1 MKKNNK
7 IFYGK
12 QFLDN
17 SDIKSV
23 TKALKSNYLSQGP
36 INKKLEEKFKTYF
49 DVKHALTCSSG
60 TAALHLA
67 FLAIGIKKNDYVL
80 MPSVNFIASYNL
92 CKSLGAKI
100 ILIDVDCLTGQ
111 IRVDEIFKKLKK
123 LKKIKVKAIVNMM
136 NGGYPQNLEDFYT
149 LKNKLNCYL
158 IDDSCHA
165 LGANYIY
172 KGKIKKIGS
181 CKHTDISTFSL
192 HPLKSIT
199 SGEGGIITTNNSK
212 IADLIKSYRSH
223 GLSKDNKRYWIYSL
237 SNYGFN
243 FRLSEIGAS
252 LALSQLRKIHKFIKK
267 RKKIAKIYLKNLSN
281 YKNFIDFP
289 KYQQFENSSF
299 HLLLIHL
306 DFKKFKYDK
315 DHFFQFLNKKDI
327 YPQFHYTPIYRLDK
341 NINVKIKEYPGSEK
355 YLKSAI
361 SLPIYYNLNI
371 IDQNYVIRQILN
383 YIKIFKKNKK

>member
-1 MKKNNK
+1 MKRNNK

-12 QFLDN
+12 QFIDN

-23 TKALKSNYLSQGP
+23 NKALKSNYLSQGP
-36 INKKLEEKFKTYF
+36 INKKLEDKFQNYF
-49 DVKHALTCSSG
+49 NVKHAFTCSSG

-67 FLAIGIKKNDYVL
+67 FLAIGLKKNDYVL

-100 ILIDVDCLTGQ
+100 ILIDVDNLTGQ
-111 IRVDEIFKKLKK
+111 IRADEILKKLKK
-123 LKKIKVKAIVNMM
+123 LKKFKVKAIVNML

-149 LKNKLNCYL
+149 LKKKLNCYL

-165 LGANYIY
+165 LGAKYIY

-192 HPLKSIT
+192 HPLKTIT
-199 SGEGGIITTNNSK
+199 SGEGGVITTNNSRL
-212 IADLIKSYRSH
+212 ANLIKSYRSH
-223 GLSKDNKRYWIYSL
+223 GLSKDKKRYWIYSL

-252 LALSQLRKIHKFIKK
+252 LALSQLSKVNEFIKK
-267 RKKIAKIYLKNLSN
+267 RKKIAKIYLKKLSN
-281 YKNFIDFP
+281 YKNFIHFP
-289 KYQQFENSSF
+289 EYQQFENSSF
-299 HLLLIHL
+299 HLFLIHL

-315 DHFFQFLNKKDI
+315 NHFFQFLNKKGI

-341 NINVKIKEYPGSEK
+341 NIKVKIKEFPGSEK

-361 SLPIYYNLNI
+361 SLPIYYNLNF
-371 IDQNYVIRQILN
+371 IDQNYVIKELLN
-383 YIKIFKKNKK
+383 YIKIFTKK